1 MPIRRLLSAVAGI
14 AALGLSSAFAGQTIY
29 IYGTK
34 PSSTASLAG
43 WNGCSLY
50 NDHQPVVYS
59 NLKDDTDNQTGVS
72 LFVLTPAVCWYDT
85 ATLAFT
91 GEAAEFEAARQ
102 AFGNVVSC
110 STDPTLD
117 DSKLGSSFRGYRED
131 AIRGRFEGL
140 DPAKFYV
147 FTFVGQRGN
156 GSDNAS
162 TRYAVFGANE
172 DSAVVDAAQ
181 NTTKVAV
188 LSGIAPRSDGSVE
201 FTVAAAEGNATW
213 MRFGYLNA
221 IKIEEMET
229 IDAED
234 IYISLCGID
243 TSKATA
249 KYVWNSLD
257 CTTVGNRT
265 AGLKNSAGETTDVAI
280 EHTGGNATLSSKPV
294 STPFTGDA
302 AEFEELRNGSETAYF
317 AYVGNR
323 NALNLLVSGLDV
335 NATYDFTLLPSRPV
349 NSTDRYDVKFYVEGA
364 SSKADYVDA
373 GWNFTRVAFV
383 SGIRPKTADA
393 TGTIRVILKGHDLA
407 KDGDYFNKGNTPYVF
422 AMKIHR
428 HEKLGSNVRR
438 VAVTATAGGTVTATV
453 GGADSENVRFL
464 TAEETLV
471 ATATPQSNY
480 RFVGWTS
487 SNGDALVTE
496 NPLSVSGA
504 NSVTWTAV
512 FKKYSTSESDDT
524 RTVYVATASTPPA
537 DEKTWNALSDA
548 SYGRGGVQ
556 RAFYAADGRG
566 TSLGLETVRPWGV
579 GSNGSKPNTGGN
591 PSAAFTG
598 DLSDFEAARSLNRSL
613 WMRIAGTE
621 TIASNCAYVV
631 YDVCG
636 LKAGMAYT
644 FRFASANGTTTDA
657 RKTQFRCVGANTVF
671 STVNASG
678 NVSTAAVCAGVI
690 ADANGKVRLEILPGV
705 GNTNANRFS
714 YLTAFAIEGALSERP
729 GKRILWWG
737 NSFSQMYD
745 VSTRVYHL
753 ALLCGFDAPVIVK
766 GFKSGKGTAY
776 HLEQVLANPVE
787 TIDNPSLRYGCAPL
801 DTVIVQ
807 GRNREMTDLCLG
819 GDLLPEVGYVSNAVA
834 LVDLAMGTA
843 AASSATKVVVYE
855 PWAFGREF
863 TDEHFAGYGQPD
875 CFASPSVMQS
885 QIRASARL
893 AQSVLGEKYDA
904 SNVSVARVGTAFQ
917 LEKFATDL
925 YDVDHFHQS
934 EKLGAELAALVI
946 FQQVYGVRVADHVT
960 LAAANEKAAKWQYNE
975 FKDLTDEDW
984 TRLLRAADRR
994 MGLILSFEG
1003 RW

>member
-50 NDHQPVVYS
+50 NNHQPVVYS

-72 LFVLTPAVCWYDT
+72 LFVLTPAVCWYNN
-85 ATLAFT
+85 ATQAFT
-91 GEAAEFEAARQ
+91 GDAAEFETARQ
-102 AFGNVVSC
+102 TFGNVVSC
-110 STDPTLD
+110 STDPTYDDAKLD
-117 DSKLGSSFRGYRED
+117 ASFKGYRED

-156 GSDNAS
+156 SSDNAS

-188 LSGIAPRSDGSVE
+188 LSGIAPRTDGSVE

-213 MRFGYLNA
+213 MRFGILNA
-221 IKIEEMET
+221 IKIEEMVT

-234 IYISLCGID
+234 IYISLCGRD
-243 TSKATA
+243 PADASS
-249 KYVWNSLD
+249 KYVWNRLD
-257 CTTVGNRT
+257 CRAVGNET
-265 AGLKNSAGETTDVAI
+265 TGLNNSAGVPTGVAI
-280 EHTGGNATLSSKPV
+280 KNSGNKGTEMTKGV
-294 STPFTGDA
+294 NTPFSGDA
-302 AEFEELRNGSETAYF
+302 EEFEELRNGDDKAYF
-317 AYVGNR
+317 VYSDTR
-323 NALNLLVSGLDV
+323 KTLTLLVSGLDV
-335 NATYDFTLLPSRPV
+335 DSTYDFVFLPSRPV
-349 NSTDRYDVKFYVEGA
+349 NDSKREYVKCYVEGA
-364 SSKADYVDA
+364 NPVSAFVDA
-373 GWNFTRVAFV
+373 GYNFTKVA
-383 SGIRPKTADA
+383 SAQGIRPKSQTDPGTVKIIFKGYDLGADYPND
-393 TGTIRVILKGHDLA
+393 TEMVHL
-407 KDGDYFNKGNTPYVF
+407 F

-428 HEKLGSNVRR
+428 HEKFGSNVRR
-438 VAVTATAGGTVTATV
+438 VAVAATAGGSVTATV
-453 GGADSENVRFL
+453 GGAASENVCFL

-471 ATATPQSNY
+471 ATAAPANGY
-480 RFVGWTS
+480 RFVGWNS

-613 WMRIAGTE
+613 WMRIAGNE

-631 YDVCG
+631 YDFCG
-636 LKAGMAYT
+636 LTAGMSYT
-644 FRFASANGTTTDA
+644 FRFASSNANTEDA
-657 RKTQFRCVGANTVF
+657 RRTQFRCTGANTV
-671 STVNASG
+671 SASVNASG
-678 NVSTAAVCAGVI
+678 NVSTVTVCDGVI

-705 GNTNANRFS
+705 GNTNKNRFS
-714 YLTAFAIEGALSERP
+714 YLTAFSVKGPLYERP

-863 TDEHFAGYGQPD
+863 TDGDFAGYGQPN

-893 AQSVLGEKYDA
+893 AQSALGEKYGV
-904 SNVSVARVGTAFQ
+904 SNTSVARVGTAFQ

-925 YDVDHFHQS
+925 YDADHFHQS

-960 LAAANEKAAKWQYNE
+960 LAVAKEKAAKWQYNE
-975 FKDLTDEDW
+975 FKDLTDADW
-984 TRLLRAADRR
+984 TRLLRAADRW
-994 MGLILSFEG
+994 MGLVLSYE
-1003 RW
+1003 